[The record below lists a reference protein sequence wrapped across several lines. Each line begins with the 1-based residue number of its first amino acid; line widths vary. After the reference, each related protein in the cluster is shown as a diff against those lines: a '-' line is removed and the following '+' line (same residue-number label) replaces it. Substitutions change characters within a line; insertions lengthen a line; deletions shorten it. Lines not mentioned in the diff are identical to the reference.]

1 MTSRKQQLSLGAFL
15 MATGHHIAAW
25 RHPDAQADAGSN
37 FRHYVALAKWPSK
50 QNSTPSSSPDS
61 VGVRGSYLPSLSR
74 TARSDQFEPLT
85 LLSALAAATEKIG
98 LIGTAST
105 TFNEPYNV
113 ARKFASLDLIS
124 GGRAGWN
131 LVTSSGNGE
140 SENFSLNQ
148 HALHEHRYQRA
159 EEFHDVVSGLWDSWE
174 DDTFVRDQETASIL
188 NPTSCTSCITKVRIF
203 RCAGR

>member
-1 MTSRKQQLSLGAFL
+1 
-15 MATGHHIAAW
+15 
-25 RHPDAQADAGSN
+25 
-37 FRHYVALAKWPSK
+37 
-50 QNSTPSSSPDS
+50 
-61 VGVRGSYLPSLSR
+61 
-74 TARSDQFEPLT
+74 
-85 LLSALAAATEKIG
+85 
-98 LIGTAST
+98 
-105 TFNEPYNV
+105 V

-174 DDTFVRDQETASIL
+174 DDTFVRDQENGIYFEPDQAARPASQR
-188 NPTSCTSCITKVRIF
+188 SAFFGARAAECIAFAARQAGHGAS
-203 RCAGR
+203 RCIGSREKSGRAHR